1 MSLALHGHHV
11 LLIATITFITAIL
24 TPNWY
29 SNSEKR
35 INLNIFQICTN
46 SSSPQPCSWI
56 FSSHLPGSLLETI
69 KMAYPILVAS
79 FAFACVS
86 IKMAYPI
93 LVASFAFACV
103 SLSVTGLVLGSW
115 LIERR
120 AHDNRSTL
128 LLVFIMLATFLS
140 LLFSCGVWVTML
152 TTNSQ
157 QDVFNIS
164 DIRLKD
170 FGFSFWI
177 NIGSS
182 GVYLYALFIYL

>member
-56 FSSHLPGSLLETI
+56 FSSHLPGSLLET
-69 KMAYPILVAS
+69 
-79 FAFACVS
+79 

-182 GVYLYALFIYL
+182 GVYLYALFIYLFMICKN